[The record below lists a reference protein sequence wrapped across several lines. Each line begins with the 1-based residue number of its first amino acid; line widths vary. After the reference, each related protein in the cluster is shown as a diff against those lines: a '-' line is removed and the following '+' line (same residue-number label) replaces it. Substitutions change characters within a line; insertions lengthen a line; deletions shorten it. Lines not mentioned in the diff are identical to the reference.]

1 MRELRVNPSE
11 VHQSGVEVA
20 DVATTVKSAFSNSD
34 TEIASAQSG
43 WMGKSSGALASI
55 ATEWQQLTKVLV
67 EILDDH
73 GNKFTAAAKKYSQV
87 DESGADSVRE
97 AAENLG

>member
-1 MRELRVNPSE
+1 MSELRVNPSE
-11 VHQSGVEVA
+11 VHRSGVEIV
-20 DVATTVKSAFSNSD
+20 DIATAVKSALSSSD
-34 TEIASAQSG
+34 MDIASAQSG

-55 ATEWQQLTKVLV
+55 ATEWQQLTKVLA
-67 EILDDH
+67 EALDDH

-97 AAENLG
+97 AAENI